1 VEVTARTLRE
11 SEQWAEQARR
21 LLKGIPTL
29 TDVRDAYASTQPI
42 VEVSLERDR
51 IAERGVAIAQITR
64 ALQGALGGVR
74 ASELR
79 ETDRRTPITVRF
91 AGAANEDLEAALATP
106 INGVPVAQL
115 VSVRETRAP
124 IEVVRVNQRPVS
136 VVEALIAAGGTE
148 RAERDVERAL
158 AGLALPAGVTAE
170 VTGAN
175 AEQRRTTQQL
185 SLVAILSAALMFLVL
200 AGEFASFTIPFVIML
215 TVPLAA
221 IGGILF
227 LFVTGQSINAVALIG
242 IVVMIGMADNEAV
255 VKLDAIR
262 RYREAGHPLRD
273 AILLGGRIRLRA
285 IAMTSVTTITGVLP
299 LIFGWGSG
307 GALYQPLAA
316 GVIGGSV
323 TALAATFFVLPVVY
337 ELMERRKGDRP

>member
-1 VEVTARTLRE
+1 RE
-11 SEQWAEQARR
+11 
-21 LLKGIPTL
+21 
-29 TDVRDAYASTQPI
+29 
-42 VEVSLERDR
+42 R
-51 IAERGVAIAQITR
+51 IAERGISIAQITR

-91 AGAANEDLEAALATP
+91 AGAANEDLESALATP
-106 INGVPVAQL
+106 INGVPVSQL
-115 VSVRETRAP
+115 VTVKETRAP
-124 IEVVRVNQRPVS
+124 IEVVRVGQRPVS
-136 VVEALIAAGGTE
+136 VVEGLIAEGGTE
-148 RAERDVERAL
+148 RADVDVREAV
-158 AGLALPAGVTAE
+158 ATLALPAGVSAQI
-170 VTGAN
+170 TGAN
-175 AEQRRTTQQL
+175 AEQRRTTEQL
-185 SLVAILSAALMFLVL
+185 SLVALLSAALMFLVL
-200 AGEFASFTIPFVIML
+200 AGEFSSFTIPFVVML

-221 IGGILF
+221 VGGILF
-227 LFVTGQSINAVALIG
+227 LFLTGQSINAVAMIG

-262 RYREAGHPLRD
+262 RYRENGFSLRD
-273 AILLGGRIRLRA
+273 SILRGGRIRLRA
-285 IAMTSVTTITGVLP
+285 IAMTSITTITGVLP

-337 ELMERRKGDRP
+337 ELMERRKGME